1 MYTGHVGDYH
11 RPRCRLCVVSADE
24 QPAEE
29 ELVVFTR
36 TLGRSG
42 LEVSALG
49 LGTWAIGGP
58 LWDEQGRPV
67 GWGYVDDA
75 ESIRAIHRGLELGVT
90 FWDTADV
97 YGTGHSE
104 RLLGLGL
111 AGARHRVVIA
121 TKFGRVFA
129 EGSRQIIGRAA
140 DPAYIRRACEES
152 LRRLNTDY
160 IDLYQFHLGDYNL
173 ERALEDPAL
182 QAAKAAIDLIL
193 TGHEPYPALAVDRHW
208 TLLAANAAVAPL
220 LALVVDAE
228 LLRPPVNVL
237 RLALHPGGLAAATV
251 NFDEWRAHILARL
264 RQQVRIAADPVL
276 ADLLAELLAYPASSV
291 GSGSGRVPM
300 PVVEPAIAVPL
311 RLRVGDGV
319 LSFIS
324 TTTVFGTP
332 VDITLSELALETFFP
347 ADAATGAALR
357 ALAQTRRNDSD

>member
-1 MYTGHVGDYH
+1 MNSH
-11 RPRCRLCVVSADE
+11 RAAAIGPLIRDWRQQRRLSQLELALE
-24 QPAEE
+24 AEISQKHLSFVE
-29 ELVVFTR
+29 S
-36 TLGRSG
+36 GRSQPSRDMV
-42 LEVSALG
+42 LL
-49 LGTWAIGGP
+49 L
-58 LWDEQGRPV
+58 
-67 GWGYVDDA
+67 A
-75 ESIRAIHRGLELGVT
+75 EHLGVPLRERNT
-90 FWDTADV
+90 LLLAAGYAPV
-97 YGTGHSE
+97 Y
-104 RLLGLGL
+104 
-111 AGARHRVVIA
+111 
-121 TKFGRVFA
+121 
-129 EGSRQIIGRAA
+129 
-140 DPAYIRRACEES
+140 
-152 LRRLNTDY
+152 
-160 IDLYQFHLGDYNL
+160 L

-276 ADLLAELLAYPASSV
+276 ADLLAELLAYPASTL

-357 ALAQTRRNDSD
+357 ALAQTRRNDPD

>member
-1 MYTGHVGDYH
+1 MNSH
-11 RPRCRLCVVSADE
+11 RAAAIGPLIRDWRQQRRLSQLELALE
-24 QPAEE
+24 AEISQKHLSFVE
-29 ELVVFTR
+29 S
-36 TLGRSG
+36 GRSQPSRDMV
-42 LEVSALG
+42 LL
-49 LGTWAIGGP
+49 L
-58 LWDEQGRPV
+58 
-67 GWGYVDDA
+67 A
-75 ESIRAIHRGLELGVT
+75 EHLGVPLRERNT
-90 FWDTADV
+90 LLLAAGYAPV
-97 YGTGHSE
+97 Y
-104 RLLGLGL
+104 
-111 AGARHRVVIA
+111 
-121 TKFGRVFA
+121 
-129 EGSRQIIGRAA
+129 
-140 DPAYIRRACEES
+140 
-152 LRRLNTDY
+152 
-160 IDLYQFHLGDYNL
+160 L

>member
-1 MYTGHVGDYH
+1 VRPGSVPDMNSH
-11 RPRCRLCVVSADE
+11 RAAAIGPLIRDWRQQRRLSQLELALE
-24 QPAEE
+24 AEISQKHLSFVE
-29 ELVVFTR
+29 S
-36 TLGRSG
+36 GRSQPSRDMV
-42 LEVSALG
+42 LL
-49 LGTWAIGGP
+49 L
-58 LWDEQGRPV
+58 
-67 GWGYVDDA
+67 A
-75 ESIRAIHRGLELGVT
+75 EHLGVPLRERNT
-90 FWDTADV
+90 LLLAAGYAPV
-97 YGTGHSE
+97 Y
-104 RLLGLGL
+104 
-111 AGARHRVVIA
+111 
-121 TKFGRVFA
+121 
-129 EGSRQIIGRAA
+129 
-140 DPAYIRRACEES
+140 
-152 LRRLNTDY
+152 
-160 IDLYQFHLGDYNL
+160 L

>member
-1 MYTGHVGDYH
+1 MNRH
-11 RPRCRLCVVSADE
+11 RAAAIGPLIRDWRQQRRLSQLELALE
-24 QPAEE
+24 AEISQKHLSFVE
-29 ELVVFTR
+29 S
-36 TLGRSG
+36 GRSQPSRDMV
-42 LEVSALG
+42 LL
-49 LGTWAIGGP
+49 L
-58 LWDEQGRPV
+58 
-67 GWGYVDDA
+67 A
-75 ESIRAIHRGLELGVT
+75 EHLGVPLRERNT
-90 FWDTADV
+90 LLLAAGYAPV
-97 YGTGHSE
+97 Y
-104 RLLGLGL
+104 
-111 AGARHRVVIA
+111 
-121 TKFGRVFA
+121 
-129 EGSRQIIGRAA
+129 
-140 DPAYIRRACEES
+140 
-152 LRRLNTDY
+152 
-160 IDLYQFHLGDYNL
+160 L

-276 ADLLAELLAYPASSV
+276 ADLLAELLAYPASTL

-300 PVVEPAIAVPL
+300 PAVEPAIAVPL

-357 ALAQTRRNDSD
+357 ALAQTRRNDPD